1 MLIPAAYL
9 TVVVIW
15 STSPLTIA
23 WSGETVD
30 PIIAAGLRMALA
42 AAAGLLLLAAR
53 REPLPLNGKALR
65 SYLCATLGVYGAMCS
80 VYLAARYVPSGLI
93 SVLFGLAP
101 ILSALFARVLFRS
114 EHFPFYRW
122 LACALALAG
131 LAVIFMDDVALGP
144 GSLPGVLL
152 LSLGV
157 SLFSLSGVLVKQQRA
172 QLDPLAQTVGAL
184 ILSIPCYLVT
194 WLLIG
199 GDWQPLDPTS
209 RSFWSIIYLALIG
222 SLLGFVSYY
231 FVLKH
236 LSASTVA
243 LVTLITPVFALL
255 LGHLFNDE
263 PLSEQLYLGSALVLA
278 GLGLFFFGGSLTS
291 LRRLGSTR

>member
-9 TVVVIW
+9 TLVVIW
-15 STSPLTIA
+15 ATSPLAIA
-23 WSGETVD
+23 WSGESVD

-42 AAAGLLLLAAR
+42 SATGLVLLALR
-53 REPLPLNGKALR
+53 RVPLPLHTRALR
-65 SYLCATLGVYGAMCS
+65 SYFCATLGVYGAMCS

-101 ILSALFARVLFRS
+101 ILSALFSRILFRS
-114 EHFPFYRW
+114 EHFPLYRW

-144 GSLPGVLL
+144 GSLPGILL
-152 LSLGV
+152 LLLGV

-199 GDWQPLDPTS
+199 GEWQPLDPAS

-222 SLLGFVSYY
+222 SLLGFGCYY

-243 LVTLITPVFALL
+243 LVTLITPVFALF
-255 LGHLFNDE
+255 LGHLLNDE

-278 GLGLFFFGGSLTS
+278 GLGLFFFGGSLAT
-291 LRRLGSTR
+291 LRRMGSTR